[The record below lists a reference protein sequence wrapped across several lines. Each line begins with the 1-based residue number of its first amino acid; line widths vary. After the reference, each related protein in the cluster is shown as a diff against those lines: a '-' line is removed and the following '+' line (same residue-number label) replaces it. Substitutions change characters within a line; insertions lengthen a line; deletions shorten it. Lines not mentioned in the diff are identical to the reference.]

1 MVQNGQDDADMPEP
15 VRPMLATAAAT
26 LPVGDEWAYEFKW
39 DGVRALVD
47 IIGGSLRIRSRAGN
61 DVTAAY
67 PELAALGEGVDDAL
81 VDGEIVALVDGRP
94 SFGRLQTRM
103 HIRSSRQ
110 AAQLAQDCPVSFIAF
125 DLLRLYGVDLT
136 GRPLVERRATLE
148 RHAAEHPQWT
158 VSPQFEDGA
167 ATEAA
172 AHQHGLEG
180 VVAKK
185 LGGTYR
191 PGVRAPDWLKV
202 KFARRGAFAVIGWEA
217 PADAPDVLSSLL
229 VGYRE
234 QDAWR
239 LAGKVGSGL
248 APREAAALHR
258 RLHGRA
264 TALVTPVPPRS
275 PGRVTHWVE
284 PEVVVEVRYTEW
296 VDRLRHPVFLGVRDD
311 KRPEEITGSGHDG

>member
-1 MVQNGQDDADMPEP
+1 
-15 VRPMLATAAAT
+15 
-26 LPVGDEWAYEFKW
+26 
-39 DGVRALVD
+39 
-47 IIGGSLRIRSRAGN
+47 
-61 DVTAAY
+61 
-67 PELAALGEGVDDAL
+67 
-81 VDGEIVALVDGRP
+81 
-94 SFGRLQTRM
+94 
-103 HIRSSRQ
+103 
-110 AAQLAQDCPVSFIAF
+110 
-125 DLLRLYGVDLT
+125 
-136 GRPLVERRATLE
+136 
-148 RHAAEHPQWT
+148 
-158 VSPQFEDGA
+158 
-167 ATEAA
+167 
-172 AHQHGLEG
+172 
-180 VVAKK
+180 
-185 LGGTYR
+185 
-191 PGVRAPDWLKV
+191 VRAPDWLKV

-264 TALVTPVPPRS
+264 TAVVTPVPPRS